1 MKVELFIHGVPN
13 GEGFWGQQ
21 EDRNYFAT
29 FYDRSADEV
38 KFLVQYRLS
47 KGKPYCYY
55 NYLVY
60 KTPGSPTPNVV
71 ANDGRDGSYFGIS
84 LRLDAYCKD
93 VMNMFR
99 ILDTIYNIYVYGDF
113 LKMEKSKLRYTFS
126 DFSNVA
132 TKLKTIETET
142 IKLIQQ
148 GFYADSFTSLEG
160 FATNSNKTASYN
172 LYDMSSEEV
181 MQVMKQYGKIT
192 LSPYYPTKREQQIQK
207 RCESDI
213 AAIKQQCEQ
222 DKSAL
227 GATLSPL
234 KSQVSSLQQE
244 VAERDKSIAL
254 LQQEVKKDGKVK
266 HISQLV
272 STLRDPVAELSRT
285 LHAIAPNS
293 NGKRNGGKMAASQSS
308 VLKMVAMY
316 VPIANLILLVVLV
329 FMFLGLGKKVVSSVA
344 NTQIPM
350 GITIGD
356 ATDDASLMNETP
368 QDMASGTDGENE
380 QPEETVSP
388 FRQEVNPT
396 AE

>member
-38 KFLVQYRLS
+38 KFLVQNRLS
-47 KGKPYCYY
+47 QGKPYCYY

-60 KTPGSPTPNVV
+60 KTPGSPTPNIV

-99 ILDTIYNIYVYGDF
+99 ILDTIYNIYVYGEF

-126 DFSNVA
+126 DFSNVK
-132 TKLKTIETET
+132 TKLKAIETET

-148 GFYADSFTSLEG
+148 GFYADSFTSLDG
-160 FATNSNKTASYN
+160 FATNSNKTFSHN
-172 LYDMSSEEV
+172 LYEMSSEEV
-181 MQVMKQYGKIT
+181 MQVMKQYGKIV

-207 RCESDI
+207 KYESEI
-213 AAIKQQCEQ
+213 AAIKLQCEQ
-222 DKSAL
+222 EKSEL

-234 KSQVSSLQQE
+234 KSQVSALQQE
-244 VAERDKSIAL
+244 VAKRDKSIAH
-254 LQQEVKKDGKVK
+254 LQQEVRK
-266 HISQLV
+266 
-272 STLRDPVAELSRT
+272 
-285 LHAIAPNS
+285 
-293 NGKRNGGKMAASQSS
+293 GGKSHQPSS
-308 VLKMVAMY
+308 LKMVAMF
-316 VPIANLILLVVLV
+316 VPMVNLMLLVIFF
-329 FMFLGLGKKVVSSVA
+329 FMFWGLGKRVLSSVE
-344 NTQIPM
+344 NIQIPM
-350 GITIGD
+350 GVTVGD
-356 ATDDASLMNETP
+356 TTGNASLTNGSP
-368 QDMASGTDGENE
+368 QSVVSGEDGEME
-380 QPEETVSP
+380 QSDENVSP